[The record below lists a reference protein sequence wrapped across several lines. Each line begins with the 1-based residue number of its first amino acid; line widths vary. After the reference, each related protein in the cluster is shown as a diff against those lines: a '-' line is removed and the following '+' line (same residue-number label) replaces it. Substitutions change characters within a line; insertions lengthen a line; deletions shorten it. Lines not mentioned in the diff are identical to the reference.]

1 MIATRSAAWPGEL
14 FRVTGL
20 CCAATTIVLFCESTS
35 LRAQDIYIVP
45 VVNFINSNVRGW
57 LSDPIIIETLKA
69 RNAANASLGM
79 PQIEAMD
86 IEWRNELNGP
96 SHPLI
101 DSVLATPLSS
111 FLKKKE
117 DEASGAITEVFVMD
131 AKGLNAGQ
139 SGLTSDYWQGDEE
152 KFLRSFKVGPAA
164 MFVDVARKDESTQML
179 QSQVSITIVDEHNKP
194 IGAITVGVNLDQ
206 L

>member
-1 MIATRSAAWPGEL
+1 MIATPSAAWPGQ
-14 FRVTGL
+14 FCRVAGL
-20 CCAATTIVLFCESTS
+20 CCAAAAMVLVFEGAP

-45 VVNFINSNVRGW
+45 VVNFINSDVRSW
-57 LSDPIIIETLKA
+57 LSEPIIIETLKA
-69 RNAANASLGM
+69 QNAANAGLGM
-79 PQIEAMD
+79 PEIKAMD
-86 IEWRNELNGP
+86 NEWRDEINKP

-101 DSVLATPLSS
+101 DRVLATPLSG

-117 DEASGAITEVFVMD
+117 NEAAGAITEVFVMD
-131 AKGLNAGQ
+131 ARGLNAGQ

-152 KFLRSFKVGPAA
+152 KFVRSFKVGAAA
-164 MFVDVARKDESTQML
+164 MFVDDARKDESTQML
-179 QSQVSITIVDEHNKP
+179 QSQVSITIVDENNKP